1 MIIDKNGKL
10 FGKVNIIDILVV
22 AVLLGAVAGAVYKFA
37 KAGTTGI
44 LSKPDKVRIVIYCP
58 EYPEY
63 AAGEENIK
71 EGSLVKDA
79 VQGITLGTVTGVE
92 IGEAVGYAVS
102 DEGEFVTSSK
112 PDHVS
117 VSITVEGYG
126 RYTENG
132 LVINNVEYYV
142 GQSIDKLR
150 VGKSDFRYFSPRIF
164 KIEKIG

>member
-22 AVLLGAVAGAVYKFA
+22 VVLLGAAAGAVYKYA
-37 KAGTTGI
+37 KAGTTGL
-44 LSKPDKVRIVIYCP
+44 LSKPDKVRIVFYCP

-63 AAGEENIK
+63 AADEENIK
-71 EGSLVKDA
+71 KGSLVKDA

-92 IGEAVGYAVS
+92 IGESVGYAVS
-102 DEGEFVTSSK
+102 ADGKYVASSK

-117 VSITVEGYG
+117 VTITVEGYG

-132 LVINNVEYYV
+132 LIINNIEYYV

-150 VGKSDFRYFSPRIF
+150 VGKSDFRYFNPRIF